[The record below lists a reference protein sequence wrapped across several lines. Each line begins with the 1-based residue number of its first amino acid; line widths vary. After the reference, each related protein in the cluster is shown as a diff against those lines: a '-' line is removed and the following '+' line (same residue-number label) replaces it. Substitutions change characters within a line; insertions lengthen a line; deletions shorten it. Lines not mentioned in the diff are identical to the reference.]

1 MDNVSPEQTF
11 WWKTNVIS
19 EHLLM
24 NSISIFQAEN
34 SCLECFLAEFAALT
48 SITSPPA
55 DMYVWMDVEEWW
67 TNIQKSPEQVGTFL
81 TQISFSVF
89 VLNFVLIITKCYCF
103 HTIPL
108 SLFGLLFPISHFVA
122 TVFYFFY
129 YQAVFKLSSLH
140 LPLLHFHTLSIFVIL
155 PSLPSFISLCL
166 SAFEDRLADRCV

>member
-1 MDNVSPEQTF
+1 MENEWNQ
-11 WWKTNVIS
+11 WKSTYELSINIS
-19 EHLLM
+19 GRELM
-24 NSISIFQAEN
+24 SGMF
-34 SCLECFLAEFAALT
+34 SCRVCRFDFNH
-48 SITSPPA
+48 ITPSWYVL
-55 DMYVWMDVEEWW
+55 YVWMDVEEWW
-67 TNIQKSPEQVGTFL
+67 TNIQKSPEQVGAFL